1 MIFKRAAKAI
11 EHVWASWPFIGIMAL
26 FIAISFGVFE
36 GYKARQSSE
45 RSVAIAKEN
54 RTTLEDLKNTQQAV
68 INEKDRRIAE
78 KDTQLANA
86 TIVVG
91 QVYDAAL
98 ALQQQVIMLGGKPKT
113 IPVTIPQI
121 QPSKTRP
128 NTIPNPTKTVT
139 NSSTV
144 TTTVNDCK
152 LGIDAAPLN
161 IVQLHVCIPP
171 SYKGP

>member
-1 MIFKRAAKAI
+1 MIFKRATKAI
-11 EHVWASWPFIGIMAL
+11 EHVWATFPFIGIMAL

-45 RSVAIAKEN
+45 NSVALAKQN
-54 RTTLEDLKNTQQAV
+54 RTTLEELKNTQQAV

-78 KDTQLANA
+78 KDAQFITAV
-86 TIVVG
+86 TIAG
-91 QVYDAAL
+91 QVYNAAL
-98 ALQQQVIMLGGKPKT
+98 ALQQQVTMLGGKPKL
-113 IPVTIPQI
+113 IPVTIPKI
-121 QPSKTRP
+121 QPNTAPSKMT
-128 NTIPNPTKTVT
+128 PTPSKMTP

-152 LGIDAAPLN
+152 LGVEVAPLN

-171 SYKGP
+171 SKGP